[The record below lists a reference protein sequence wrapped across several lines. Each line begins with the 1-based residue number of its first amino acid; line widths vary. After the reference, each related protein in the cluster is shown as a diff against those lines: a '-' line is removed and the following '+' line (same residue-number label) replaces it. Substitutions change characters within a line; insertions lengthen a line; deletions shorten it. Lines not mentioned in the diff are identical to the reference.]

1 MVVWLQV
8 QQQPATRKR
17 GMLARHRWTGMDEPN
32 STSRDDWAAALRRA
46 HFLFFFSGA
55 KGLEDAHGRG
65 ASQLDRPTVR
75 ELAPSG
81 SQGAK
86 GVLAAV
92 ADVQEAVLILVLQ
105 VLRYGTERAAWARRG
120 AAWRVRPLATTGS
133 KAAEHTTLLTSAL
146 AGGSVFPTNTKIA
159 CSEGTEI
166 RLRSTYTSW
175 PIVMSCG
182 IRYLHLW
189 MRQRVSVDSLR
200 IASGR
205 RG

>member
-1 MVVWLQV
+1 M
-8 QQQPATRKR
+8 
-17 GMLARHRWTGMDEPN
+17 GEELAR
-32 STSRDDWAAALRRA
+32 S
-46 HFLFFFSGA
+46 
-55 KGLEDAHGRG
+55 
-65 ASQLDRPTVR
+65 SQLENPPVANS
-75 ELAPSG
+75 APSG

-105 VLRYGTERAAWARRG
+105 VLRYGTERGVGAERG
-120 AAWRVRPLATTGS
+120 GVTRATSRYTGRQ
-133 KAAEHTTLLTSAL
+133 HTTLLTSAL

-159 CSEGTEI
+159 CSAGTEI

-189 MRQRVSVDSLR
+189 MRE
-200 IASGR
+200 

>member
-1 MVVWLQV
+1 M
-8 QQQPATRKR
+8 
-17 GMLARHRWTGMDEPN
+17 GEELAR
-32 STSRDDWAAALRRA
+32 S
-46 HFLFFFSGA
+46 
-55 KGLEDAHGRG
+55 
-65 ASQLDRPTVR
+65 SQLENPPVANS
-75 ELAPSG
+75 APSG

-105 VLRYGTERAAWARRG
+105 VLRYGTERGVGRGEGRRD
-120 AAWRVRPLATTGS
+120 ACDLSLHRAQMRQ
-133 KAAEHTTLLTSAL
+133 HTTLLTSAL

-159 CSEGTEI
+159 CSAGTEI

-189 MRQRVSVDSLR
+189 TRERVSVDSLR